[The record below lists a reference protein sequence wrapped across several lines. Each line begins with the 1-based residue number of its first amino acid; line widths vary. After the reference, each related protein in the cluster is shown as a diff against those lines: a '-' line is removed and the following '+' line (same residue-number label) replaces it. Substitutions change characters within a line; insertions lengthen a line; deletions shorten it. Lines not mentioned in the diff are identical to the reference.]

1 VRVVIVQAIL
11 VALITTCCTWW
22 FSHVITR
29 TWLYPLWSGFLVGL
43 VLGKP
48 VEGMMI
54 AAAINL
60 PYVGFITAGG
70 SMPGNPQFAGPVGT
84 ALALVSGLDVN
95 SATTVGVILGSVTI
109 MVWTAYMSINTLWV
123 HMAED
128 FLNKG
133 NIRAMRMC
141 NYIPSFFVSFI
152 LNGIPAM
159 LVVLYGAPFGEWFQT
174 FPQWIVDGFGIVG
187 GLMPALGIAMLLQYL
202 NKPKLMPFFF
212 LGFALAEF
220 MGLTTMM
227 VTFIAALVAICS
239 TTSSPIA
246 PRSCLGARH
255 NGALE
260 EDAGQELAAHLFVR
274 DLLQLRATP
283 GPGQHECVRAGHP
296 RAVSRGQ
303 ASRGAQEVPGVL

>member
-1 VRVVIVQAIL
+1 MIVQAIL

-22 FSHVITR
+22 FSHVVTR

-70 SMPGNPQFAGPVGT
+70 SMPGSPQFAGPVGT

-212 LGFALAEF
+212 IGFALAEF

-227 VTFIAALVAICS
+227 VTFIAALVAILLYNYQSDS
-239 TTSSPIA
+239 TKKLTGGEA
-246 PRSCLGARH
+246 
-255 NGALE
+255 
-260 EDAGQELAAHLFVR
+260 
-274 DLLQLRATP
+274 
-283 GPGQHECVRAGHP
+283 
-296 RAVSRGQ
+296 
-303 ASRGAQEVPGVL
+303 